1 MMVNDMSLVKKD
13 TLSCTVERDEVVY
26 ESAAVN
32 LDWGDVFGSCR
43 LHPSSSRAG
52 AAEMDAIPRRHDDQ
66 SAWSSSAKLEAA
78 AES

>member
-13 TLSCTVERDEVVY
+13 TLSCRETTFYEVVY

-66 SAWSSSAKLEAA
+66 SSVHGASRLA

>member
-1 MMVNDMSLVKKD
+1 MSLVKKD
-13 TLSCTVERDEVVY
+13 TLSCRETTFYEVVY

>member
-1 MMVNDMSLVKKD
+1 MSLVKKD
-13 TLSCTVERDEVVY
+13 TLSCRGERDEVVY

>member
-13 TLSCTVERDEVVY
+13 TLSCRGERDEVVY

-66 SAWSSSAKLEAA
+66 SSVHGASRLA

>member
-1 MMVNDMSLVKKD
+1 MSLVKKD
-13 TLSCTVERDEVVY
+13 TLSCRETTFYEVVY

-52 AAEMDAIPRRHDDQ
+52 AEMDAIPRRHDDQ